1 MAFVGWIGRLT
12 LTSPAYRM
20 VTHRELDSLRAAT
33 EAWWQAFPDI
43 ALEGAEYW
51 AFDGSKG

>member
-1 MAFVGWIGRLT
+1 
-12 LTSPAYRM
+12 M
-20 VTHRELDSLRAAT
+20 VTHRELDSLRAAA